1 MEIIMKKITAILLT
15 TALLSAL
22 TGCNNTEESSESVPN
37 SDNPS
42 GLTALSQPEG
52 SSTESLPE
60 SSDSSESIPDTPDVP
75 EKRQPDGEPTFLIG
89 LDGEPIYTSEI
100 TQLTAYDLEKGEEVP
115 TDTLDPENF
124 SAVCEGFTYVYTPR
138 PSVDFMSHPELFE
151 ASEDGEYYYYIG
163 EELPDSYEFTRVN
176 VGDKIGG
183 LTVKAASSY
192 FAPLGYEGS
201 EQFYEQGNIEFEG
214 EVELTGFVRVTE
226 EHPLYPEN
234 GGKIFFYPDSASS
247 MKIPCTLFDINY
259 EDEYKARH
267 YVNNSFNSFYGWY
280 GDGTDIFLGNIAD
293 IDSELREGDTYVK
306 VRVVVGDIVRGAGS
320 TAVIREIELI

>member
-1 MEIIMKKITAILLT
+1 MEKIMKKITAIILT
-15 TALLSAL
+15 TALLAAL
-22 TGCNNTEESSESVPN
+22 TGCNNAEESSENAPN
-37 SDNPS
+37 DMQSS
-42 GLTALSQPEG
+42 ATAPSQPE
-52 SSTESLPE
+52 SSTDSAPE
-60 SSDSSESIPDTPDVP
+60 SADSSESVSDVP
-75 EKRQPDGEPTFLIG
+75 EKQQPDSEPTILKG

-100 TQLTAYDLEKGEEVP
+100 TQLTAYSLEKGVEVP

-151 ASEDGEYYYYIG
+151 ASEDGKKYYYIG

-183 LTVKAASSY
+183 LTVKAASSSFEY
-192 FAPLGYEGS
+192 LGYEDS
-201 EQFYEQGNIEFEG
+201 EQFYAQGNIAFEG
-214 EVELTGFVRVTE
+214 DVELTGFVVVTE

-234 GGKIFFYPDSASS
+234 GGKIFFYPDSALSV
-247 MKIPCTLFDINY
+247 KIPCTDFDLNF

-267 YVNNSFNSFYGWY
+267 YIDNSFYGWY
-280 GDGTDIFLGNIAD
+280 GDGGGLSLGNVAD
-293 IDSELREGDTYVK
+293 IDSELREGDMYVK
-306 VRVVVGDIVRGAGS
+306 VRVAVGDIVHGAGS

>member
-1 MEIIMKKITAILLT
+1 MKKITAILLA
-15 TALLSAL
+15 TALLAVF
-22 TGCNNTEESSESVPN
+22 TGCNNTEGNSESVPN

-42 GLTALSQPEG
+42 SSTVTSQPE
-52 SSTESLPE
+52 SSADGV
-60 SSDSSESIPDTPDVP
+60 SDSAESSESVSDVP
-75 EKRQPDGEPTFLIG
+75 EKQLGEPTILKG

-100 TQLTAYDLEKGEEVP
+100 TQLTTYDLEKGEEVP

-151 ASEDGEYYYYIG
+151 ASEDGENYYYIG

-176 VGDKIGG
+176 VGDEIGG
-183 LTVKAASSY
+183 LTVKAASSH
-192 FAPLGYEGS
+192 FGTTGFEGS
-201 EQFYEQGNIEFEG
+201 EQFYEEGYIEFEG
-214 EVELTGFVRVTE
+214 DVELTGFVVVTE
-226 EHPLYPEN
+226 ENPLYPEN

-247 MKIPCTLFDINY
+247 VKIPCTLLDINY

-267 YVNNSFNSFYGWY
+267 YVNNSFYGWY
-280 GDGTDIFLGNIAD
+280 GDGADILLGNIAD
-293 IDSELREGDTYVK
+293 IDSELREGDMYVK
-306 VRVVVGDIVRGAGS
+306 VRVVVGDIVRGVGS

>member
-1 MEIIMKKITAILLT
+1 METIMKKITAILLT
-15 TALLSAL
+15 TILLAAL
-22 TGCNNTEESSESVPN
+22 TGCNNAEENSESVPS
-37 SDNPS
+37 SDN
-42 GLTALSQPEG
+42 G
-52 SSTESLPE
+52 SSSTAPSEPE
-60 SSDSSESIPDTPDVP
+60 SANSSKSVPDVS
-75 EKRQPDGEPTFLIG
+75 EKKQPDGEPTFLKG

-100 TQLTAYDLEKGEEVP
+100 SQMTAYDPEKKEDVP

-124 SAVCEGFTYVYTPR
+124 TAVCEGFTYVYTPR
-138 PSVDFMSHPELFE
+138 PSVDFMANPELFE
-151 ASEDGEYYYYIG
+151 TSEDGEFHYYIG

-183 LTVKAASSY
+183 LTVKAASSR
-192 FAPLGYEGS
+192 FEPSGYDDC
-201 EQFYEQGNIEFEG
+201 EQYYAQGDIEFEG
-214 EVELTGFVRVTE
+214 DIELTGFVTVTE

-247 MKIPCTLFDINY
+247 VKIPCTQFDINF

-267 YVNNSFNSFYGWY
+267 YVDNSFHGRY
-280 GDGTDIFLGNIAD
+280 GDGGSLSLGNIAD
-293 IDSELREGDTYVK
+293 IDSELRAGDMYVK